1 MEVVHII
8 IIGILSCVAMDLWQ
22 RILKIIFQI
31 NPSDW
36 AVVGRWFV
44 LLITSGKLYNPNIDS
59 EQSIKNEL
67 PIGWIVHYSV
77 AILYSLVFFIFYKF
91 QILNASYLDGIVF
104 GLISVIVPWFFFMP
118 ILGKGFLATKT
129 PSPLM
134 ACSLAIG
141 SHFVIGLSIG
151 SFFQIFGY

>member
-22 RILKIIFQI
+22 RILKIIFKI

-44 LLITSGKLYNPNIDS
+44 LLITSGKFYNPNIDT

-77 AILYSLVFFIFYKF
+77 AILYSLVFLYFINFKF
-91 QILNASYLDGIVF
+91 
-104 GLISVIVPWFFFMP
+104 
-118 ILGKGFLATKT
+118 
-129 PSPLM
+129 
-134 ACSLAIG
+134 
-141 SHFVIGLSIG
+141 
-151 SFFQIFGY
+151 